1 MMKDDMCTGERL
13 QEKSHKSEEIF
24 WVQVPVNMFTV
35 PWKLMTAEEDRWDQH
50 GSSLYW
56 ELIVIGG
63 FSVTEDKTS
72 SLI

>member
-35 PWKLMTAEEDRWDQH
+35 PWKLMTAEEDR
-50 GSSLYW
+50 
-56 ELIVIGG
+56 
-63 FSVTEDKTS
+63 
-72 SLI
+72 